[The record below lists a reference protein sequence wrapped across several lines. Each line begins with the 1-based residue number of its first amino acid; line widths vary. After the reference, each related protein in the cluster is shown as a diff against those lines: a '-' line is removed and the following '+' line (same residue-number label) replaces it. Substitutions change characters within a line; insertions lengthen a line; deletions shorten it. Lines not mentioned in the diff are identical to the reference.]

1 MKRFPSLDRLSAA
14 VPLILFTLSPVYAE
28 TPPSPTKPVIATPAG
43 TPDPR
48 ALDCAGSLKSVD
60 LALAQPMGNRT
71 RLRLLILKARLLR
84 DNKKVQNAKQE
95 GMDTLDEGIRTAIRE
110 ESLNPGQ
117 SWPWTMEGMLDLLKT
132 QYMHFPKGMSYGKRA
147 SRANDQALEY
157 APDDP
162 AANLSRGL
170 EDYYKPWFVGGSYV
184 KALKRFKKALS
195 ADPSNPRI
203 LSWTGLA
210 YLALDREHL
219 GYENLRKAARLCP
232 QNPIYHK
239 RLLTRRPR

>member
-1 MKRFPSLDRLSAA
+1 MKRFPRLDRLSAA
-14 VPLILFTLSPVYAE
+14 FPLVLITFAPVFAQ
-28 TPPSPTKPVIATPAG
+28 TPPMPGIAAPVG

-48 ALDCAGSLKSVD
+48 ALDCTGNLNSVD
-60 LALAQPMGNRT
+60 RALAQPMGNRT
-71 RLRLLILKARLLR
+71 RIQLLVLKARLLR
-84 DNKKVQNAKQE
+84 DNKQIQGAKQE
-95 GMDTLDEGIRTAIRE
+95 GLTVLDEGIRSAIHE
-110 ESLNPGQ
+110 EALNPGK
-117 SWPWTMEGMLDLLKT
+117 SWPWAMEGMLDLLKT

-162 AANLSRGL
+162 TANLSRGL

-210 YLALDREHL
+210 YLALDRDQRGFDDL
-219 GYENLRKAARLCP
+219 KKAARLCP